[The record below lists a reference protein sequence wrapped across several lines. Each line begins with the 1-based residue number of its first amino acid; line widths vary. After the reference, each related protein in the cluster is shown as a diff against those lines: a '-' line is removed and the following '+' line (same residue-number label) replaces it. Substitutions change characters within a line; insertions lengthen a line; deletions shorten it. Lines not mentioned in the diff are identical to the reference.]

1 MGDSLISWAWI
12 LSSFQDHNE
21 SISKEAF
28 ESLLA
33 ERISAFQNI
42 RHPLRGSV
50 QPSKSTDG
58 QDEDCILY
66 LYNKSYSVKKSQKDL
81 AKRLSDLTSFDEAD
95 VLNVILSHSEEF
107 APQRASYSDDDV
119 LLVQEFQKRY
129 YAELFS
135 CWKVF
140 VCLLRACADPNHFWY
155 KTSKYIVVTALD
167 KSKSLNP
174 GEPSAYSVD
183 LVAYLNEL
191 SDQAAPIQY
200 SILGETT
207 LAHWYFFYFHLQLQL
222 LRVLF
227 LLTYSLLPCTSEL
240 AITWFSCMKK
250 TRFLHDQEFMHLDV
264 ETGFSLCNKLTY
276 LATVIS
282 TTIISLDKQ
291 VLPFEEQKS
300 FFMTSGDCILKI
312 QDIMASFHDDP
323 ISSPTALAWGI
334 ALHNLHNSPENLSVV
349 DKAGVILKALFE
361 NPHASYQSLVVSAV
375 KLDPFSLINSILV
388 GLQNDVNYDGYSVI
402 MAVLF
407 ADAISYVKF
416 SSSVI
421 LCATTLFKI
430 PQIFEMYS
438 DVESVA
444 HLFSYAR
451 ARFPFELSQFPL
463 LVAPVLSSLN
473 LQKPLNTDS
482 NIINTFTQVLPKGF
496 KSYEIIPEP
505 NVTTN
510 VLIELQDLLPLEQSG
525 FFFPNK
531 EKAIPKGTRGRIVS
545 VDTFPPI
552 VMWDVVYP
560 RWPCI
565 GISLEHIVRNNL
577 YRVHDEYFATFLRTL
592 VDLFKSNSDQ
602 ICELTQAISLSLEGE
617 YEFIDLIF
625 NVLDHYL
632 LTPSLQDTEYQIC
645 VLSCELLC
653 LFVHIEPTSVWAYAS
668 RSLEKIL
675 SLDNV
680 IFQHESLTG
689 IYDFTLVFFELYELL
704 LDNCISR
711 SVVADDFSINLKGG
725 FVRHTIQCLFEIF
738 ANFLDWRYS
747 KIIQQYQ
754 IGNRFTS
761 IVTKLLNAIYG
772 IEYFGSK
779 FTNKRIL
786 PLQQLGNYIVQ
797 RFLVQQDATRYL
809 HPLLSILDRIS
820 PLYNEIF
827 SSTDDDLAEAAEKWL
842 VSSLKTMQTLID
854 LRGYLKLKPS
864 ELERNLFSRSP
875 QLFYA
880 LPQIYPCV
888 SPILK
893 LLTSLILAPW
903 PSETPSLLAYMVN
916 STDVVGRVC
925 VHLLNNPVHSSNI
938 EGCVWKF
945 LSSIMKGQQQGLAVL
960 LFSGKKFP
968 LENMKSLRHNE
979 QTQITSRSLI
989 NLAEK
994 RLDNFFINDLSS
1006 QVPIIEFI
1014 FLSRNFWSA
1023 SYGTAQQETDFWKK
1037 VVDAIKLP
1045 ITVPSSALSETSR
1058 ADLFVLAAHAVRI
1071 AAIQLHISKFNKSV
1085 SAKKLVIDP
1094 LKDFI
1099 NDLVRTAYTITTYDP
1114 SVFETLN
1121 QNFEEYQNEF
1131 NSMSLKST
1139 GVTAPLY
1146 GRNYFYNVHLA
1157 KAMLSVYGNIEPLI
1171 GSIESVN
1178 IALSTLDAQT
1188 ALLRSWGIFLAAF
1201 VDFVKEDNTLSFL
1214 DFDVMNWILESLE
1227 NDTVDSFIIRDL
1239 SIERAALVFHISQN
1253 AILAP
1258 YSDHLRE
1265 RLETLMLLT
1274 WRALSTDKF
1283 SLFESNNGFQ
1293 MNYYRPLFQ
1302 VLYNGLNKLLSVPNV
1317 SVNLEVGVVSG
1328 ILSMCHRKLS
1338 QLFQYAIT
1346 EPTPDVHSD
1355 IVLLNAIQSVI
1366 VNSTLMKGL
1375 QSLYISFIMDY
1386 SSIENC
1392 LRLFSWSHALL
1403 IDGQPYFADAAMSFL
1418 VTCSSIPAGAEQV
1431 AFHGV
1436 FLAVAESPLSSS
1448 LKTGGL
1454 GADVSSVQYKLWIR
1468 GILPLLFNI
1477 VKYLGN
1483 RIMNDVRELILLV
1496 LPQIQFSFLN
1506 WSQPPSS
1513 VSLASIDESFMLVLL
1528 MDLLQYFNPA
1538 LLQEI
1543 RVSELKAEMLNGID
1557 YLISHPNFLSSLAEP
1572 ATLYEQEYAI
1582 EVIGIPKE
1590 ETEASKETKTQF
1602 AKLIRMQLDKLR
1614 AQLESS

>member
-12 LSSFQDHNE
+12 LSSFQAQNE
-21 SISKEAF
+21 SISKETF
-28 ESLLA
+28 ESLVA
-33 ERISAFQNI
+33 ERVSAFQNI
-42 RHPLRGSV
+42 RYPLRGSV
-50 QPSKSTDG
+50 QASKATEKEE
-58 QDEDCILY
+58 EDCVLSVY
-66 LYNKSYSVKKSQKDL
+66 KHSYPVKKSQKEF
-81 AKRLSDLTSFDEAD
+81 ARRLSDLTGFDEAE
-95 VLNVILSHSEEF
+95 VLYVILSYNDEF
-107 APQRASYSDDDV
+107 MLKYSSYSNDDAF
-119 LLVQEFQKRY
+119 LVQEFQKRY

-140 VCLLRACADPNHFWY
+140 VFLLRACADPNHFWY
-155 KTSKYIVVTALD
+155 KASKYMVVATLEQSK
-167 KSKSLNP
+167 KSNP
-174 GEPSAYSVD
+174 REPSAYCID
-183 LVAYLNEL
+183 LIAYFNEL

-200 SILGETT
+200 TLLGEAT

-227 LLTYSLLPCTSEL
+227 LLIYSLLPCTSEV
-240 AITWFSCMKK
+240 AIAWFSCMKK
-250 TRFLHDQEFMHLDV
+250 TRFLHDQEFMHLDM

-282 TTIISLDKQ
+282 VTIISLDKQ
-291 VLPFEEQKS
+291 VLPFQANDA

-312 QDIMASFHDDP
+312 QDIMSSFLGDP
-323 ISSPTALAWGI
+323 IGSVVALTWGI
-334 ALHNLHNSPENLSVV
+334 ALHNLHNSPENLSTVQNSSVV
-349 DKAGVILKALFE
+349 SHTLFK
-361 NPHASYQSLVVSAV
+361 NPQTSYQSMIISAV
-375 KLDPFSLINSILV
+375 RLDPFSLMHSILN
-388 GLQNDVNYDGYSVI
+388 GLQDDVNYDGYLI
-402 MAVLF
+402 ILAVLF
-407 ADAISYVKF
+407 AEAISYVKF

-421 LCATTLFKI
+421 FCATTLFKN
-430 PQIFEMYS
+430 PQIFEMFS
-438 DVESVA
+438 DIESVA
-444 HLFSYAR
+444 HLFSYAG

-463 LVAPVLSSLN
+463 LLTPVLSSLN
-473 LQKPLNTDS
+473 LQRPVNPDFNLNT
-482 NIINTFTQVLPKGF
+482 TFTQVLPKGF

-510 VLIELQDLLPLEQSG
+510 VLIELQDSLPLEQTG
-525 FFFPNK
+525 FFFPNP

-565 GISLEHIVRNNL
+565 GISLQHIVTNNL
-577 YRVHDEYFATFLRTL
+577 YHLHDEFLVTFLHAL
-592 VDLFKSNSDQ
+592 VDLYKSNTTE
-602 ICELTQAISLSLEGE
+602 IRELTRLVSISLEGE
-617 YEFIDLIF
+617 YDFIDLICS
-625 NVLDHYL
+625 VLDHYL
-632 LTPSLQDTEYQIC
+632 SNSSLSDTEYQIC
-645 VLSCELLC
+645 VLSCQLLC
-653 LFVHIEPTSVWAYAS
+653 AFVHIEPTSIWAYAS
-668 RSLEKIL
+668 RSLQKVL
-675 SLDNV
+675 SLGNV
-680 IFQHESLTG
+680 IFEHESLSG
-689 IYDFTLVFFELYELL
+689 VYDFTLAFFELYELL
-704 LDNCISR
+704 LDNCIST
-711 SVVADDFSINLKGG
+711 SVIPDDFSINLKSE
-725 FVRHTIQCLFEIF
+725 FAKQSIQCFCEIF

-747 KIIQQYQ
+747 KIIQQYE
-754 IGNRFTS
+754 IGCRFTS
-761 IVTKLLNAIYG
+761 LITKLLNVIYG

-779 FTNKRIL
+779 VPNKRIL
-786 PLQQLGNYIVQ
+786 PLQQLGNYVVQ
-797 RFLVQQDATRYL
+797 RFLVQQDAKRYL
-809 HPLLSILDRIS
+809 HPLLSILDRID
-820 PLYNEIF
+820 PLYTEIF
-827 SSTDDDLAEAAEKWL
+827 SSTDNKLAEVAKNWL
-842 VSSLKTMQTLID
+842 VSSLETMQILID
-854 LRGYLKLKPS
+854 LRGFLNLKPS
-864 ELERNLFSRSP
+864 ELERDLFSRSP

-888 SPILK
+888 GSILR

-916 STDVVGRVC
+916 FTDVVGRVC
-925 VHLLNNPVHSSNI
+925 VRLLENPIHSSYI

-994 RLDNFFINDLSS
+994 RMDNFFINDVST

-1037 VVDAIKLP
+1037 VIDAIKLP
-1045 ITVPSSALSETSR
+1045 VTVSSPELLEISK
-1058 ADLFVLAAHAVRI
+1058 ADLYVLAAHAVRI
-1071 AAIQLHISKFNKSV
+1071 AAIQLHIAKFNKCV

-1094 LKDFI
+1094 LKDCLH
-1099 NDLVRTAYTITTYDP
+1099 DLIQSAFTITTYDP

-1121 QNFEEYQNEF
+1121 NNFERFQSELNA
-1131 NSMSLKST
+1131 MSLKNT
-1139 GVTAPLY
+1139 GITPPVY
-1146 GRNYFYNVHLA
+1146 GKNYFYNTHLA
-1157 KAMLSVYGNIEPLI
+1157 KAMLSVYGNIEPMI
-1171 GSIESVN
+1171 SSMGSAN
-1178 IALSTLDAQT
+1178 DALSTLDAQT
-1188 ALLRSWGIFLAAF
+1188 ALLRSWSIFLSAF
-1201 VDFVKEDNTLSFL
+1201 IDFVKEDSTLSFL
-1214 DFDVMNWILESLE
+1214 DFDIMNWILESLG

-1239 SIERAALVFHISQN
+1239 SIERAALVFHVSQH
-1253 AILAP
+1253 AMSAP
-1258 YSDHLRE
+1258 LTDGFKE
-1265 RLETLMLLT
+1265 RLESLMVLT
-1274 WRALSTDKF
+1274 WQALSTDKF
-1283 SLFESNNGFQ
+1283 SLFEVDNGLQ
-1293 MNYYRPLFQ
+1293 MNYYRPLLQ
-1302 VLYNGLNKLLSVPNV
+1302 VLYNGLNKLLSNANQK
-1317 SVNLEVGVVSG
+1317 VNIEVGFVSG

-1338 QLFQYAIT
+1338 QLFQHAIT

-1355 IVLLNAIQSVI
+1355 IVLLNAIQNVI
-1366 VNSTLMKGL
+1366 VNSQLIKGL
-1375 QSLYISFIMDY
+1375 QSVYISHIMDH
-1386 SSIENC
+1386 SSVENC

-1403 IDGQPYFADAAMSFL
+1403 IDGQPYFADAALSFL

-1431 AFHGV
+1431 ASQGV
-1436 FLAVAESPLSSS
+1436 FFAIAESPLSSL

-1483 RIMNDVRELILLV
+1483 RTMNDAREFILLV

-1582 EVIGIPKE
+1582 EVIGLPKE
-1590 ETEASKETKTQF
+1590 DAEASKETKTQF

-1614 AQLESS
+1614 AHIES

>member
-12 LSSFQDHNE
+12 LSSFQAHNE
-21 SISKEAF
+21 SISKETF

-33 ERISAFQNI
+33 ERVSAFQNI

-50 QPSKSTDG
+50 QPLKATEG
-58 QDEDCILY
+58 EEEDCVLSV
-66 LYNKSYSVKKSQKDL
+66 YNKSYSVKKSQKEF
-81 AKRLSDLTSFDEAD
+81 AKRLSDLTSFDEAG
-95 VLNVILSHSEEF
+95 VLYVILTHSEEF
-107 APQRASYSDDDV
+107 MPQHASYSDDDTQ
-119 LLVQEFQKRY
+119 LVQEFQKRY

-155 KTSKYIVVTALD
+155 KTSKYMVVTVLD
-167 KSKSLNP
+167 QFKRSNS
-174 GEPSAYSVD
+174 GEPSAYCVD

-200 SILGETT
+200 SILGEAT

-227 LLTYSLLPCTSEL
+227 LLIYSLLPCTSEV
-240 AITWFSCMKK
+240 AIAWFSCMKK

-291 VLPFEEQKS
+291 VLPFQENRS

-312 QDIMASFHDDP
+312 QDIMASFHGDP
-323 ISSPTALAWGI
+323 ISSPVALAWGI
-334 ALHNLHNSPENLSVV
+334 ALHNLHNNPENLSMVEKANVV
-349 DKAGVILKALFE
+349 SQTLFE
-361 NPHASYQSLVVSAV
+361 NPQASYQSMVVSAV
-375 KLDPFSLINSILV
+375 KLDPFSLINSILIA
-388 GLQNDVNYDGYSVI
+388 LQNDINYDGYSVI
-402 MAVLF
+402 LAVLF

-421 LCATTLFKI
+421 LCATTLFKN
-430 PQIFEMYS
+430 PQIFEIYS

-463 LVAPVLSSLN
+463 LVTPVLSSLN
-473 LQKPLNTDS
+473 LQQPLNPDS

-510 VLIELQDLLPLEQSG
+510 VLIELQDSLHLEQSG

-531 EKAIPKGTRGRIVS
+531 EKVIPKGTRGRIVS

-565 GISLEHIVRNNL
+565 GISLEHIVTNNL
-577 YRVHDEYFATFLRTL
+577 YHVHDEFLVTFLQTL
-592 VDLFKSNSDQ
+592 VDLFNSNTDQ
-602 ICELTQAISLSLEGE
+602 IRELTRSISLSLEGE
-617 YEFIDLIF
+617 YEFIDLIC

-632 LTPSLQDTEYQIC
+632 SIPSLRDIEYQIC
-645 VLSCELLC
+645 VLSCQLLC
-653 LFVHIEPTSVWAYAS
+653 LFVYIEPTSIWAYAS
-668 RSLEKIL
+668 RSLKKVL

-680 IFQHESLTG
+680 IFEHESLTG
-689 IYDFTLVFFELYELL
+689 IYDFTLAFFELYELL

-711 SVVADDFSINLKGG
+711 SVISDDFSINLKNE
-725 FVRHTIQCLFEIF
+725 FVRQTIQCLFEIF

-754 IGNRFTS
+754 VGSRFTS
-761 IVTKLLNAIYG
+761 IITKLLNAIYG

-779 FTNKRIL
+779 FTNKRII

-797 RFLVQQDATRYL
+797 RFLVQQDAKRYL
-809 HPLLSILDRIS
+809 YPLLSILDRVN
-820 PLYNEIF
+820 PLYSEIF
-827 SSTDDDLAEAAEKWL
+827 SSTDNDLAEAAENWL
-842 VSSLKTMQTLID
+842 VSSLETMQTLID
-854 LRGYLKLKPS
+854 LRGFLKLKPS

-888 SPILK
+888 SSILR

-925 VHLLNNPVHSSNI
+925 VRLLKNPIHSSHI

-994 RLDNFFINDLSS
+994 RMDNFFINDISS

-1045 ITVPSSALSETSR
+1045 ITVSSSALSETSK
-1058 ADLFVLAAHAVRI
+1058 ADLYVLAAHAVRI
-1071 AAIQLHISKFNKSV
+1071 AAIQLHVSKFNKSV

-1099 NDLVRTAYTITTYDP
+1099 NDLVQTTFTITTYDP

-1121 QNFEEYQNEF
+1121 HNFEEYQNEL
-1131 NSMSLKST
+1131 NAMSLKNT
-1139 GVTAPLY
+1139 GITPPVY
-1146 GRNYFYNVHLA
+1146 GRNYFYNTHLA
-1157 KAMLSVYGNIEPLI
+1157 KAMLSVFGNIEPLI
-1171 GSIESVN
+1171 SNIEN
-1178 IALSTLDAQT
+1178 ANNALSTLDAQT

-1201 VDFVKEDNTLSFL
+1201 IDFVKEDSTLSFL
-1214 DFDVMNWILESLE
+1214 DFDIMHWILEALE

-1239 SIERAALVFHISQN
+1239 SIERAALVFHISQH
-1253 AILAP
+1253 AMSAP
-1258 YSDHLRE
+1258 YTDSLKE
-1265 RLETLMLLT
+1265 RLETLMALT

-1283 SLFESNNGFQ
+1283 SLFDINNGFQ

-1302 VLYNGLNKLLSVPNV
+1302 VLYNGFNKLLSAPNV
-1317 SVNLEVGVVSG
+1317 NANIEVGIVSG

-1338 QLFQYAIT
+1338 QLFQHAIT

-1366 VNSTLMKGL
+1366 VNSNLMKGL
-1375 QSLYISFIMDY
+1375 QSLYINIIMDH

-1431 AFHGV
+1431 ASHGV
-1436 FLAVAESPLSSS
+1436 FFAIAESPLSSS

-1468 GILPLLFNI
+1468 GILPLLFHI

-1483 RIMNDVRELILLV
+1483 RIMNDARELILLV

-1557 YLISHPNFLSSLAEP
+1557 YLVSHPNFLSSLAEP
-1572 ATLYEQEYAI
+1572 ATLYEQEYAM

-1590 ETEASKETKTQF
+1590 DAEASKEIKTQF
-1602 AKLIRMQLDKLR
+1602 AKLVRMQLDKLR